1 MSRIGKNIRKIRATK
16 GLSQTAFANLFSITR
31 ASVGAYEEGRAEPK
45 TDIMLQIANYFSIPI
60 EALLTEE
67 LTVNRLTKFNIKAVL
82 DKNIYKHKNSIPF
95 ITSWNWNDFFHNE
108 DLSDGTT
115 IDFPDNFINGEIAI
129 EITNQIQADFE
140 NGTIIICNQITSP
153 TEDTL
158 YLLILEDKSLTIS
171 LTDLKSLKIKKP
183 RLYIINQKIE
193 SISHNRK
200 KTLEERINR
209 LEKEIKT
216 INHQLNG

>member
-16 GLSQTAFANLFSITR
+16 GLSQTAFAELFGITR
-31 ASVGAYEEGRAEPK
+31 ASVGAYEEERAEPK

-67 LTVNRLTKFNIKAVL
+67 LTVNRLAKFNTKAVL
-82 DKNIYKHKNSIPF
+82 DEKIYQHKKSIPF
-95 ITSWNWNDFFHNE
+95 ITRWNWNDFLNNKDFPDE
-108 DLSDGTT
+108 TT
-115 IDFPDNFINGEIAI
+115 LDFPDNFILGEIAI
-129 EITNQIQADFE
+129 EITSQIQTDFE
-140 NGTIIICNQITSP
+140 NGTIIICNQISSP

-158 YLLILEDKSLTIS
+158 YLLITKDKALTTSLTE
-171 LTDLKSLKIKKP
+171 LKSLNLKKP

-193 SISHNRK
+193 RISHNSK
-200 KTLEERINR
+200 SSIEERVNQ

-216 INHQLNG
+216 IHQQLNG

>member
-16 GLSQTAFANLFSITR
+16 GLSQTAFANLFGITR
-31 ASVGAYEEGRAEPK
+31 ASVGAYEEERAEPK
-45 TDIMLQIANYFSIPI
+45 TDIMLQIAKYFSIPI

-82 DKNIYKHKNSIPF
+82 NENISKHKKSIPI
-95 ITSWNWNDFFHNE
+95 ITSWNWNDFFNNN
-108 DLSDGTT
+108 DLPEGTT

-129 EITNQIQADFE
+129 EITNQIQSDFE
-140 NGTIIICNQITSP
+140 NGTIIICNQINSP

-158 YLLILEDKSLTIS
+158 YLLISKEKSLIIS
-171 LTDLKSLKIKKP
+171 LSELKVLKIKKT

-193 SISHNRK
+193 RISHKSKNS
-200 KTLEERINR
+200 LEERVNR

-216 INHQLNG
+216 INQQLNG

>member
-16 GLSQTAFANLFSITR
+16 GLSQTAFANLFGIKR
-31 ASVGAYEEGRAEPK
+31 ASVGAYEEERAEPK

-67 LTVNRLTKFNIKAVL
+67 LTVNRLAKFNIKAVL
-82 DKNIYKHKNSIPF
+82 DKNISKHKKSIPL
-95 ITSWNWNDFFHNE
+95 ITSWNWNDFFNNE
-108 DLSDGTT
+108 DLSDGTS

-129 EITNQIQADFE
+129 EITNQIQTNLE

-153 TEDTL
+153 NEDTL
-158 YLLILEDKSLTIS
+158 YLLILENKSSIIS
-171 LTDLKSLKIKKP
+171 LTELKSLKIKKP

-193 SISHNRK
+193 SISHNDKRSM
-200 KTLEERINR
+200 EERINS

-216 INHQLNG
+216 INKQLNG

>member
-16 GLSQTAFANLFSITR
+16 GLSQAAFANLFSITR
-31 ASVGAYEEGRAEPK
+31 ASIGAYEEERAEPK

-67 LTVNRLTKFNIKAVL
+67 LTVNRLTNFNIKAVL
-82 DKNIYKHKNSIPF
+82 DENTSKQKKSIPF
-95 ITSWNWNDFFHNE
+95 ITSWNWNHFFNNE
-108 DLSDGTT
+108 ESTDETT
-115 IDFPDNFINGEIAI
+115 IDFPNNFINGEIAI
-129 EITNQIQADFE
+129 EITNQIQTDFE
-140 NGTIIICNQITSP
+140 NGTIVICNQVNSP

-158 YLLILEDKSLTIS
+158 YLLILKEKSLIIS
-171 LTDLKSLKIKKP
+171 LTEFTSLKIKKP

-193 SISHNRK
+193 SINHNSK
-200 KTLEERINR
+200 SSLEERVNK

-216 INHQLNG
+216 INQQLNG

>member
-16 GLSQTAFANLFSITR
+16 GLSQTAFANLFGITR
-31 ASVGAYEEGRAEPK
+31 ASVGAYEEERAEPK
-45 TDIMLQIANYFSIPI
+45 TDIMLQIAKYFSIPI

-82 DKNIYKHKNSIPF
+82 NENISKHKKSIPI
-95 ITSWNWNDFFHNE
+95 ITSWNWNDFFNND
-108 DLSDGTT
+108 DLPDETT
-115 IDFPDNFINGEIAI
+115 IDFPDNFIIGEIAI
-129 EITNQIQADFE
+129 EITNQIQTDFE
-140 NGTIIICNQITSP
+140 NGTIIICNQVTSP

-158 YLLILEDKSLTIS
+158 YLLILEDKALTIS

-183 RLYIINQKIE
+183 RLYIIIQKIE
-193 SISHNRK
+193 RISHNSK
-200 KTLEERINR
+200 SSLEERINK

-216 INHQLNG
+216 INQRLNG